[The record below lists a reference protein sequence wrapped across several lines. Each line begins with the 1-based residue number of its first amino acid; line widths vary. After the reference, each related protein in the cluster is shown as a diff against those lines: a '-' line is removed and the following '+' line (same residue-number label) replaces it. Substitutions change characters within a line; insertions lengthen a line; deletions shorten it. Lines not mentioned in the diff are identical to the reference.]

1 MALRLCQIVRDPRD
15 ARGHQRLP
23 LHPLRRGG
31 RHCSA
36 NALRTIASP
45 VVYAVIVMGSIWTF
59 EALSEVA
66 GDPLIA
72 LILMGVALVIVLP
85 FCIRRDPFR

>member
-1 MALRLCQIVRDPRD
+1 M
-15 ARGHQRLP
+15 
-23 LHPLRRGG
+23 
-31 RHCSA
+31 
-36 NALRTIASP
+36 
-45 VVYAVIVMGSIWTF
+45 VYAVIVMGLIWTF